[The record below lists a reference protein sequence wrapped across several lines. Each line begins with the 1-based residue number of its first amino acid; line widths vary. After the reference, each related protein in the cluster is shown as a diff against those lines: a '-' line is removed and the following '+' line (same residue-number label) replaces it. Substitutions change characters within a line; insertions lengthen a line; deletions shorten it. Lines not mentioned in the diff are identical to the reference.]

1 LREFSIAK
9 WSVCTGTECHTRTK
23 YSTTHASARASNSEE
38 QRKNACDKDSWDPVE
53 DVFVMHLLLDDM
65 EETMEEEVFADP
77 RFKTPA
83 LALEV
88 QRLKT
93 LYGDVMSDISMETT
107 QNIKAIMIACYFM
120 SAPPSGQELGDF
132 IQELEKDKDEWSNA
146 INPLAALLMNG
157 TEVRYERKLRS
168 GGKLKVLTRSKL
180 HIGTLQ

>member
-1 LREFSIAK
+1 MATMI
-9 WSVCTGTECHTRTK
+9 VGI
-23 YSTTHASARASNSEE
+23 
-38 QRKNACDKDSWDPVE
+38 
-53 DVFVMHLLLDDM
+53 LLDGM

-93 LYGDVMSDISMETT
+93 LYGDVMSNISTETM

-120 SAPPSGQELGDF
+120 SAPSGQELGDF

-146 INPLAALLMNG
+146 INLLAALLMNG
-157 TEVRYERKLRS
+157 TEVRDERTLRS
-168 GGKLKVLTRSKL
+168 GGKLKVLTHSKL
-180 HIGTLQ
+180 HSGTFQ